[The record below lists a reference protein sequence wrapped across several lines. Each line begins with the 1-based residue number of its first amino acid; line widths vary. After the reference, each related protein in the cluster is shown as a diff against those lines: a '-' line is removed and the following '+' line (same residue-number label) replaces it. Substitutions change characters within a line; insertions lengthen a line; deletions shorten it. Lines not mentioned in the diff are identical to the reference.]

1 MAVLDEAKLKLEI
14 NNTTLAT
21 PNKIKAI
28 ADLRTCIG
36 ANNKDVT
43 ALVEKLADVRPL
55 VTGTFFYPV
64 IIGSNITL
72 DKL

>member
-14 NNTTLAT
+14 NKTALAT

-28 ADLRTCIG
+28 ADLSTYIG

-43 ALVEKLADVRPL
+43 ALVEKLADVRPII
-55 VTGTFFYPV
+55 TGTLLIYIF
-64 IIGSNITL
+64 IIR
-72 DKL
+72 